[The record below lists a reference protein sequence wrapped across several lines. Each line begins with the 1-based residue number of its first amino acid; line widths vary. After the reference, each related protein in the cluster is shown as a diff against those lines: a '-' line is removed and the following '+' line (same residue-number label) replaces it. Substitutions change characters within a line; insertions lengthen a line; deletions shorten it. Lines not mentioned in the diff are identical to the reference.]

1 MVQCF
6 YAYTYRHTYIHAC
19 MHAYIHT
26 HIHTLHYIR
35 LHFITLHYIT
45 SHYITIHTYMHAC
58 MHTYL
63 CICSETVRSLVSAT
77 AVQDTELKALPNPPA
92 RTMPERGSLGVEAS
106 KRTNGFTVRGTALAG
121 GACSNEHSTARNN
134 FQIHRF
140 DPTCPQHSATWD
152 QVGAGRLLPCNKA
165 GTWAQLG
172 PTWLQ
177 LSTLLGLAEAWFS
190 SMFAMLGLRWAYSNQ
205 AGPSCAG
212 LTWLGSAC
220 AYHGFNLGPPGSA
233 WPQNHANTCKY
244 TENQVVWTITIRTLN
259 LDLVPRSCKY
269 IVNQVSGFSPKIM
282 QKQSKPGSLEEQDPK
297 SEIFKIEFGPKIPAP
312 TKLWKCQQVMLNVH
326 LLAKSMWIWS
336 QDHAN
341 EL

>member
-1 MVQCF
+1 MFLCIHIQ
-6 YAYTYRHTYIHAC
+6 TYIHTC

-26 HIHTLHYIR
+26 HTYIHYIT
-35 LHFITLHYIT
+35 LDCISLHYIT
-45 SHYITIHTYMHAC
+45 SHYITLPYIHTCMHAC
-58 MHTYL
+58 IHTYL

-269 IVNQVSGFSPKIM
+269 IVNQVVCRKRIPK
-282 QKQSKPGSLEEQDPK
+282 LNLDLAPK
-297 SEIFKIEFGPKIPAP
+297 SCKNSLNQVVWRNRIRKVRFSKLNLVPKYRHR
-312 TKLWKCQQVMLNVH
+312 QNYGN
-326 LLAKSMWIWS
+326 
-336 QDHAN
+336 AN
-341 EL
+341 RLC